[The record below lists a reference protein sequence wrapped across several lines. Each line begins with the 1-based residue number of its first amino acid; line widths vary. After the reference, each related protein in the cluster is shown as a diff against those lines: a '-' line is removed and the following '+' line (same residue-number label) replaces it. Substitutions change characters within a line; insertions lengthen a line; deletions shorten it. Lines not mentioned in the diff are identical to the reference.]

1 MANNP
6 HKNTLLR
13 IQHVCDITRQHYE
26 EGNLSKC
33 YKQVWRRHVYPVYPC
48 CYHTFLSYL
57 RRGLESYKTKARD
70 ELPSL
75 FDGIE

>member
-1 MANNP
+1 MAHKP

-26 EGNLSKC
+26 DGNLSKC
-33 YKQVWRRHVYPVYPC
+33 YKQVWRRYVYPVYPC

-57 RRGLESYKTKARD
+57 RRGLKGYREPTRD
-70 ELPSL
+70 VQPSL
-75 FDGIE
+75 FDDL

>member
-1 MANNP
+1 MAHKP

-26 EGNLSKC
+26 EGNLSRC
-33 YKQVWRRHVYPVYPC
+33 YKQVWRRYVYPVYPC

-57 RRGLESYKTKARD
+57 RRGLKDYREPHHDAQ
-70 ELPSL
+70 PSL
-75 FDGIE
+75 FDEL